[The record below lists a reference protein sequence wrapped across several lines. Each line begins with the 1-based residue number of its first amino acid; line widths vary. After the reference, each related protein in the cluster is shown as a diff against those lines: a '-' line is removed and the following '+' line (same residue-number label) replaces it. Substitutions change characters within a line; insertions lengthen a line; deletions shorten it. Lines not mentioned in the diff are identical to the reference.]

1 MSHGQFSSLLLLL
14 LLVVVFT
21 AVVVVQVMKRFSDSR
36 GVSEEDDNVELSKRN
51 KPNQLPYSI
60 SRLPLPL
67 NGSARMTI
75 LNICSTIP
83 PLSHFPPGILPLMI
97 DYVSIDG
104 FIGNGEGD
112 GDGELSW
119 PNGIVFIDNLL
130 YVADGYNSRIQVFR
144 SDGSFV
150 RKWGT
155 RGRSNGQF
163 RCPDDIAHANG
174 MVYVS
179 DIARDC

>member
-104 FIGNGEGD
+104 FIGPGD
-112 GDGELSW
+112 MGFKESYGDADGELS
-119 PNGIVFIDNLL
+119 
-130 YVADGYNSRIQVFR
+130 
-144 SDGSFV
+144 
-150 RKWGT
+150 
-155 RGRSNGQF
+155 
-163 RCPDDIAHANG
+163 
-174 MVYVS
+174 
-179 DIARDC
+179 